1 MVLVK
6 NISFIKEN
14 NIVDI
19 SLLSKGWSGDEKYIL
34 TDINNVKYLLRKSKP
49 ELYEKR
55 KTQFN
60 LLQEIEK
67 LNINCVKPIEFGVLQ
82 SKEVYTILTFLEGED
97 AEEAILKLTDEEA
110 YNLGIEAGIIL
121 KKIHSIK
128 IPKQSQSWWE
138 RYQLKMQ
145 RKIDALIQC
154 EYRLP
159 MQEEIIKYYREN
171 AYLMKERPLVFTH
184 GDYHLGNMIINDKHI
199 GIIDFDKINP
209 ADPYDEFKPFC
220 WNVIRNE
227 YFETGLING
236 YFENKI
242 PADFFKILK
251 FYTAESLISHLP
263 WATKFGNKEVSTAL
277 EISNKQMEWYD
288 NFELTIPKWYK
299 SFK

>member
-1 MVLVK
+1 MK

-97 AEEAILKLTDEEA
+97 AVEAILKLTDEEA

>member
-1 MVLVK
+1 MK

-34 TDINNVKYLLRKSKP
+34 TDINNVKYLLRKSNP

-242 PADFFKILK
+242 PVDFFKILK